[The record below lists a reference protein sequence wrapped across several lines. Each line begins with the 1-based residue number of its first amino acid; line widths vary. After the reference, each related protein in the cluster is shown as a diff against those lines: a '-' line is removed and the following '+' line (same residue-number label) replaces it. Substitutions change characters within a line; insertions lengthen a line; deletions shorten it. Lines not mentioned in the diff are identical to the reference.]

1 MVPLPQSGGCP
12 AHTIVDNRRLG
23 YVNAAMAKPAHSTHP
38 PAPIRLLNVATLAVF
53 VGWLAAAAYAL
64 AYLVSH

>member
-1 MVPLPQSGGCP
+1 MRRPLGERS
-12 AHTIVDNRRLG
+12 IF
-23 YVNAAMAKPAHSTHP
+23 AAMAKPAHSTHP
-38 PAPIRLLNVATLAVF
+38 PTPIRVLNVATLAVF